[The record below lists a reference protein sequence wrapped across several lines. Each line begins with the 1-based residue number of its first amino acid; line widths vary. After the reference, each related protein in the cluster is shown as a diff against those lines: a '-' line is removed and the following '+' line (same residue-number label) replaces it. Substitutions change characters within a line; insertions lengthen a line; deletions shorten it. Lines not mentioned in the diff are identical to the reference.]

1 MPVYAGIDIG
11 TLTLRLLIVRIGE
24 DGRLHELAAERRIVR
39 LGEGLQPSR
48 RLQPAPMA
56 RALETIAAWT
66 PVIERKGSGVLEDK
80 EIQDLFA
87 KVDQL
92 REEETRIRFE
102 MDQIKERG

>member
-1 MPVYAGIDIG
+1 MSRFRRFKNDLSTGWAKVRQG
-11 TLTLRLLIVRIGE
+11 TAEARDRSLEEMELLRLKFQLNKVEDQIKEHLRAAGE
-24 DGRLHELAAERRIVR
+24 
-39 LGEGLQPSR
+39 
-48 RLQPAPMA
+48 
-56 RALETIAAWT
+56 RAFQL
-66 PVIERKGSGVLEDK
+66 IERKGSGVLEDK